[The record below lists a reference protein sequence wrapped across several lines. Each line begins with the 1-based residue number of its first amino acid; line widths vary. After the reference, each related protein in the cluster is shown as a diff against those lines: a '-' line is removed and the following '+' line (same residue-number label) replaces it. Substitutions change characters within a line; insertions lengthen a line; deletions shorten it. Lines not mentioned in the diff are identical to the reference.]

1 MIFNNNNNK
10 MIKNKKFKNSLLL
23 FMVNFGL
30 VLTDNNNIND
40 SYQNFMNNNLLKKN
54 NLKCGI
60 YDNLELTNDIICFPS
75 NCYSNLLSSQNQNIE
90 TNFLVNEIENS
101 QSNSNNYEIKLEKKI
116 FIGDQNI
123 KFDINEKL
131 QENENSKLDTVNSG
145 SMTLLDKIQIQKN
158 NFCRIF
164 DNGLKEKKNIDT
176 CFLESAQSTYDKNIS
191 KDYIENELNMDKI
204 LDDIIDKKFIEIN
217 NKKENENLENST
229 KSIIINNEEKD
240 NTNDEYEELKSTNLI
255 KDNNVEK
262 LSSIDDSSNITVPEV
277 NTNSNNSS
285 VKDIEQ
291 GDSNEKISRNKISK
305 TKNLIGTVFSKY
317 FSCKCKI
324 YIFNCSV
331 FLI

>member
-1 MIFNNNNNK
+1 
-10 MIKNKKFKNSLLL
+10 
-23 FMVNFGL
+23 MVNFGL

-101 QSNSNNYEIKLEKKI
+101 QSNS
-116 FIGDQNI
+116 DQNI

-229 KSIIINNEEKD
+229 KSIILFRFII
-240 NTNDEYEELKSTNLI
+240 LFI
-255 KDNNVEK
+255 
-262 LSSIDDSSNITVPEV
+262 
-277 NTNSNNSS
+277 
-285 VKDIEQ
+285 
-291 GDSNEKISRNKISK
+291 
-305 TKNLIGTVFSKY
+305 
-317 FSCKCKI
+317 I
-324 YIFNCSV
+324 YLFI
-331 FLI
+331 IYYY